1 MPKNVGRC
9 RYVVS
14 TALPYIYIYLLL
26 REFCGS
32 VWSVKSLIVNQQ
44 EG

>member
-14 TALPYIYIYLLL
+14 IQLYLIYLLL
-26 REFCGS
+26 REFRGS
-32 VWSVKSLIVNQQ
+32 VWSVKSLIVTQQ